1 MERVSS
7 LDISSLFDLA
17 SDFFHDACMY
27 DITINGSYRF
37 FWNDANLIHQ
47 DDQFFSNIAVFKLI
61 KLSAV
66 NYEDLQIN
74 IQLPN
79 TDKLV

>member
-17 SDFFHDACMY
+17 SDFLHGACMY

-47 DDQFFSNIAVFKLI
+47 DDQFLATFKLM

-66 NYEDLQIN
+66 NDERSTNKYTAIA
-74 IQLPN
+74 
-79 TDKLV
+79 TK